1 MAIGKNKKL
10 GKKKGAKKKVDPF
23 ARKEWYDVKAPAP
36 FTERVVGKTCVTKTT
51 GTKIASDALK
61 GRVVESSLADLNK
74 SQDAWR
80 KIKLFVEDVQGRACM
95 TNFHAMDM
103 TRDKL
108 CQFIRKWQT
117 LIDAQCEV
125 KTQDGYLL
133 RVFITAFTGRQTTQ
147 ARKTS
152 YAQHQQIKQ
161 IRKKIIEII
170 AKEAQ
175 ASTLVDL
182 VAKLN
187 HVDQFPKQIT
197 KACQFIYPLSAAIV
211 RKVKTLKKP
220 KFDITRLND
229 LYKEQP
235 VKAGAEG
242 GRGERGGRRG
252 RGGEAGGAA
261 PTVGGEAAENLLN
274 Q

>member
-10 GKKKGAKKKVDPF
+10 GKKKGAKKKVQDPF
-23 ARKEWYDVKAPAP
+23 LRKEWYDVKAPAP
-36 FTERVVGKTCVTKTT
+36 FVTRLVGKTCVTKTT
-51 GTKIASDALK
+51 GTKIATDSLK
-61 GRVVESSLADLNK
+61 GRVVETSLADLNNN
-74 SQDAWR
+74 QDAWR
-80 KIKLFVEDVQGRACM
+80 RVKLSIEDVQGRACM

-117 LIDAQCEV
+117 LIDAHCEA
-125 KTQDGYLL
+125 KTQDGYVL
-133 RVFITAFTGRQTTQ
+133 RVFVTAFTGRQAGQ

-152 YAQHQQIKQ
+152 YAQQQQIKQ
-161 IRKKIIEII
+161 IRKKIVEII
-170 AKEAQ
+170 SKEASQ
-175 ASTLVDL
+175 SNLVDL

-187 HVDQFPKQIT
+187 HIDQFPKQIM
-197 KACQFIYPLSAAIV
+197 KACQFIYPLSAAII

-220 KFDITRLND
+220 KFDIVRLNE

-235 VKAGAEG
+235 ARAAET
-242 GRGERGGRRG
+242 GRRG
-252 RGGEAGGAA
+252 QKGGKAEANAEGAE
-261 PTVGGEAAENLLN
+261 TKNLLE

>member
-10 GKKKGAKKKVDPF
+10 GKKKGAKKKIQDPF

-36 FTERVVGKTCVTKTT
+36 FSVRVVGKTCVTRTT

-61 GRVVESSLADLNK
+61 GRVVESSLSDLN
-74 SQDAWR
+74 SNQDAWR
-80 KIKLFVEDVQGRACM
+80 KVKLSVEDVQGRACM

-117 LIDAQCEV
+117 LIDAHCEV
-125 KTQDGYLL
+125 KTQDGYIL
-133 RVFITAFTGRQTTQ
+133 RVFVTAFTGRQPTQ

-161 IRKKIIEII
+161 IRKKIVEII
-170 AKEAQ
+170 TKEA
-175 ASTLVDL
+175 AGSSLVDL
-182 VAKLN
+182 VAKFN
-187 HVDQFPKQIT
+187 HAETFPKLIM

-220 KFDITRLND
+220 KLDITRLNE

-235 VKAGAEG
+235 VKAGGPEGRGGKRG
-242 GRGERGGRRG
+242 GRGEAAAA
-252 RGGEAGGAA
+252 GGEAGD
-261 PTVGGEAAENLLN
+261 TQNLLN

>member
-10 GKKKGAKKKVDPF
+10 GKKKGAKKKVQDPF
-23 ARKEWYDVKAPAP
+23 LRKEWYDVKAPAP
-36 FTERVVGKTCVTKTT
+36 FATRVVGKTCVTRTT

-61 GRVVESSLADLNK
+61 GRVVESSLADLNNNL
-74 SQDAWR
+74 DAWR
-80 KIKLFVEDVQGRACM
+80 KIKLCVEDVQGRACM

-117 LIDAQCEV
+117 LIDAHCEV
-125 KTQDGYLL
+125 KTQDGYVL
-133 RVFITAFTGRQTTQ
+133 RVFVTAFTGRQSTQ

-161 IRKKIIEII
+161 IRKKIVEII
-170 AKEAQ
+170 NKEA
-175 ASTLVDL
+175 STSSLPDL

-187 HVDQFPKQIT
+187 HVDQFPKQIV
-197 KACQFIYPLSAAIV
+197 KACQFIYPLSGAVIK
-211 RKVKTLKKP
+211 KVKTLKKP
-220 KFDITRLND
+220 KFDIARLNE

-235 VKAGAEG
+235 IKAVQDRRGKGGKAAAEG
-242 GRGERGGRRG
+242 TEPGE
-252 RGGEAGGAA
+252 
-261 PTVGGEAAENLLN
+261 TQNLLN
-274 Q
+274 A

>member
-10 GKKKGAKKKVDPF
+10 GKKKGAKKKVQDPF
-23 ARKEWYDVKAPAP
+23 LRKEWYDVKAPAP
-36 FTERVVGKTCVTKTT
+36 FSVRNVGKTCVTRTT

-61 GRVVESSLADLNK
+61 GRVVETSLADLNNN
-74 SQDAWR
+74 QDAWR
-80 KIKLFVEDVQGRACM
+80 KIKLCIEDIQGKTCL

-117 LIDAQCEV
+117 LIDAHCEV
-125 KTQDGYLL
+125 KTQDGYVL
-133 RVFITAFTGRQTTQ
+133 RVFVTAFTGKQPTQ

-152 YAQHQQIKQ
+152 YAQHQQIKA
-161 IRKKIIEII
+161 IRKKIVEII
-170 AKEAQ
+170 AKEA
-175 ASTLVDL
+175 ASSNLVDL

-187 HVDQFPKQIT
+187 HVDQFPNQIV
-197 KACQFIYPLSAAIV
+197 KACQFIYPLSAAVV

-220 KFDITRLND
+220 KFDITKLNE

-235 VKAGAEG
+235 AKAAAATRKGKGAKGAEG
-242 GRGERGGRRG
+242 
-252 RGGEAGGAA
+252 
-261 PTVGGEAAENLLN
+261 AEESADTKNLLE

>member
-10 GKKKGAKKKVDPF
+10 GKKKGAKKKVQDPF
-23 ARKEWYDVKAPAP
+23 IRKEWYDIKAPAP
-36 FTERVVGKTCVTKTT
+36 FTSRLVGKTCVTRTT

-61 GRVVESSLADLNK
+61 GRVVETSLADLNNN
-74 SQDAWR
+74 QDAWR
-80 KIKLFVEDVQGRACM
+80 KIKLSIEDVQGRACM

-108 CQFIRKWQT
+108 CQYIKKWQT
-117 LIDAQCEV
+117 LIDAHCEV
-125 KTQDGYLL
+125 KTQDGYVL
-133 RVFITAFTGRQTTQ
+133 RVFVTAFTGRVANQ

-161 IRKKIIEII
+161 IRKKIVEII
-170 AKEAQ
+170 AKEAA
-175 ASTLVDL
+175 ASNLVDL

-197 KACQFIYPLSAAIV
+197 KACQFIYPLSAAVV

-220 KFDITRLND
+220 KFDITKLNE

-235 VKAGAEG
+235 GKAPAQDKKG
-242 GRGERGGRRG
+242 GKGKE
-252 RGGEAGGAA
+252 EE
-261 PTVGGEAAENLLN
+261 TEKNLLD